1 MIVLFSEDLMMTS
14 TVSAAARAEGQTF
27 RSVRSSEK
35 LVERLENETVE
46 HVLID
51 LQTSAI
57 DFELLEKLCQQRT
70 DGTPRM
76 TGYAQHVNV
85 DAIHRGREIG
95 LDEVLTRGQLHG
107 NVNAVI
113 AGA

>member
-14 TVSAAARAEGQTF
+14 TVSAAARAAGQTF
-27 RSVRSSEK
+27 RSVRSNEK
-35 LVERLENETVE
+35 LVERLDNEAVE

-51 LQTSAI
+51 LQTAAI
-57 DFELLEKLCQQRT
+57 DFDLIEKLCHGRT

-107 NVNAVI
+107 NVNTILARE
-113 AGA
+113 

>member
-14 TVSAAARAEGQTF
+14 TVSAAARASGQTF

-35 LVERLENETVE
+35 LVERLENEAVE

-51 LQTSAI
+51 LQTTAL
-57 DFELLEKLCQQRT
+57 DFAVIEQLCQSRT
-70 DGTPRM
+70 DGAPRM

-95 LDEVLTRGQLHG
+95 LDQVLTRGQLHG
-107 NVNAVI
+107 NVSAII
-113 AGA
+113 AGE